1 MAFNYNKLK
10 GRIVEI
16 CGSQSEFA
24 KLLGVSKQT
33 VTAKL
38 NNRSNF
44 SQNDIIKWCEILQ
57 IDQSEIG
64 IYFFAH

>member
-64 IYFFAH
+64 KYFFAH